1 MKSNLSS
8 VYALVLL
15 LGDFVAIM
23 GAFTAAYILRV
34 TLSDGPFIAI
44 TANEYAQLFALLSPL
59 WLAIFAFLGLYH
71 RDVYEWRLKE
81 FGRLFVGCGVGIMA
95 MITYEF
101 IINKP
106 IFPARIV
113 AVYAFI
119 IGYLLLV
126 FVRTILRSG
135 RLIARHF
142 GYGIVSTLVI
152 GDGKQ
157 SRMLMESL
165 RSPRSSGYQVVAT
178 MMTTPP
184 PWSKGKNFT
193 NLEKALASIEEL
205 GIHNII
211 LTRLYDDPKINEEI
225 LAAANENHCG
235 FRFIP
240 GQEDLLSGSTE
251 VELFQGMPV
260 VYVHPTPLNG
270 WSRLLKRGFDIVSS
284 LLALILFSPIMLII
298 YIALLCSG
306 GKPIYRRKRLTRYG
320 NSFDIY
326 KFRSLKNE
334 FSGID
339 PEAGFAKLGRPELAK
354 EFRKNGDML
363 NNDPRISRLG
373 NIIRPTSLDELP
385 QLFNVLK
392 GDISL
397 VGPRALVAEEL
408 NQYPQKNLILSI
420 KSGLTGL
427 AVISGRRD
435 IPFEERRKLD
445 LYYVQNW
452 SFWLDI
458 KIIVRT
464 ISEVLSRRGT
474 A

>member
-1 MKSNLSS
+1 
-8 VYALVLL
+8 
-15 LGDFVAIM
+15 
-23 GAFTAAYILRV
+23 
-34 TLSDGPFIAI
+34 
-44 TANEYAQLFALLSPL
+44 
-59 WLAIFAFLGLYH
+59 
-71 RDVYEWRLKE
+71 
-81 FGRLFVGCGVGIMA
+81 
-95 MITYEF
+95 
-101 IINKP
+101 
-106 IFPARIV
+106 
-113 AVYAFI
+113 
-119 IGYLLLV
+119 
-126 FVRTILRSG
+126 
-135 RLIARHF
+135 
-142 GYGIVSTLVI
+142 
-152 GDGKQ
+152 
-157 SRMLMESL
+157 
-165 RSPRSSGYQVVAT
+165 
-178 MMTTPP
+178 
-184 PWSKGKNFT
+184 
-193 NLEKALASIEEL
+193 
-205 GIHNII
+205 
-211 LTRLYDDPKINEEI
+211 
-225 LAAANENHCG
+225 
-235 FRFIP
+235 
-240 GQEDLLSGSTE
+240 
-251 VELFQGMPV
+251 MPV

-270 WSRLLKRGFDIVSS
+270 WSRLLKRGFDMILSSS
-284 LLALILFSPIMLII
+284 LALLLFSPIMLII

-354 EFRKNGDML
+354 EYRKNGDML
-363 NNDPRISRLG
+363 KNDPRISRLG

-464 ISEVLSRRGT
+464 ITKIYPVAAPPSL
-474 A
+474 